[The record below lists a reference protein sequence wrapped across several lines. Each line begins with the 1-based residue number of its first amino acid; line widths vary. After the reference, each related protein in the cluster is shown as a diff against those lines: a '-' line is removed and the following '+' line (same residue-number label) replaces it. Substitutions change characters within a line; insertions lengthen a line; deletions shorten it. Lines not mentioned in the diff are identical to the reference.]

1 MPGGFDVIFSIKSG
15 IAPQSVDNTMHRRL
29 FLAVLG
35 LLVSASLL
43 MAQNDRISELKSL
56 IKEAEDTA
64 RVKALAALGFE
75 YAFTD
80 SDTSRKY
87 SRQAINEARDI
98 QFRRGEADAI
108 NNLAISFDIN
118 GEYDSSLF
126 HFLGALRIYESI
138 GYKPGIARALSNCG
152 MVFQNLDSSQ
162 KSLDYHLRSF
172 AIEKQMEDS
181 IGMAYSMIHIA
192 NLFTDLEKS
201 DSALFYYEQSIQ
213 ILERKGDRDGLTYSY
228 VGLGKFYKETEPQKA
243 IKYLLMAEEIYL
255 EFGNS
260 TGLANVGLL
269 LGMAHQNANV
279 RDVKAIHSYE
289 RALKQA
295 VTVGARQVKAQIL
308 SCMAD
313 WYEANDQPQKALDH
327 FRQFKAIEDSVFSE
341 EKARQIAN
349 IEGAFESEKKDN
361 EILLLNAENKQQKEL
376 TYFLVVGVLIVLSL
390 LGMLWLNYLSR
401 SKAYALLKRTNRE
414 IETKNREVEIERNNA
429 TQATRA
435 KANFLSV
442 MSHEIR
448 TPLNAIIGL
457 THLLIDYPEQ
467 GDKKKNLSSLKF
479 SAENLLALI
488 NDILDYSKLEEGKT
502 EIESIQFNLKET
514 LDRILD
520 SFLFRAEEKQIRL
533 KAKYDSAMPSIVTGD
548 PTRFSQVLNNLL
560 SNAIKFTDTG
570 SVTLDAEVIDSG
582 SIQFSVIDTGIG
594 IRADKLDAI
603 FESFTQA
610 DEGVNRK
617 FGGTGLGLAIAKQ
630 LVEAMGASLQVESV
644 EGKGTRF
651 FFTLPLEASSAATYA
666 NRAVGKRPSFT
677 SMKGARVLLMEDN
690 AVNVLVATQFLK
702 SWQVEVDVA
711 SNGVEGLQ
719 LMEQE
724 RYDLVLMD
732 LEMPVMDGFET
743 TEHIRK
749 NLDEANKHI
758 PVIAITS
765 STSII
770 ARNKARAAGM
780 NDFITK
786 PFNPNELYKML
797 EKFVLKLD
805 AEEVTK
811 NQD

>member
-1 MPGGFDVIFSIKSG
+1 MY
-15 IAPQSVDNTMHRRL
+15 RRL
-29 FLAVLG
+29 SLSVLG
-35 LLVSASLL
+35 LVAFACFLA
-43 MAQNDRISELKSL
+43 AQNDRISELKIAL
-56 IKEAEDTA
+56 KQVEDTA
-64 RVKALAALGFE
+64 RVKTLAALGFE
-75 YAFTD
+75 YAFID
-80 SDTSRKY
+80 SDTSRQY
-87 SRQAINEARDI
+87 SRQAISLG
-98 QFRRGEADAI
+98 RRLEFPKGEADAV
-108 NNLAISFDIN
+108 NNLAISFDII

-126 HFLGALRIYESI
+126 YFLEALRIYETI
-138 GYKPGIARALSNCG
+138 DHKPGIARALSNCG

-162 KSLDYHLRSF
+162 KSLNYHLRSF
-172 AIEKQMEDS
+172 NMEKQLEDS

-192 NLFTDLEKS
+192 NLFTDLERS

-228 VGLGKFYKETEPQKA
+228 VGLGEYYRETEPQKA
-243 IKYLLMAEEIYL
+243 IKYLLKAEEIYQ

-260 TGLANVGLL
+260 TGLANAGLL
-269 LGMAHQNANV
+269 LGMAYQNANT
-279 RDVKAIHSYE
+279 RDVSALQSYKK
-289 RALKQA
+289 ALKQA
-295 VTVGARQVKAQIL
+295 EMVGAMQVKAQIL
-308 SCMAD
+308 SRMAD
-313 WYEANDQPQKALDH
+313 WYELNSQPQAALDH
-327 FRQFKAIEDSVFSE
+327 FRQFKTIEDSVFSE
-341 EKARQIAN
+341 EKARQIAS
-349 IEGAFESEKKDN
+349 IEGAFLSEKKDN
-361 EILLLNAENKQQKEL
+361 EIFLLNAENKQQKQL
-376 TYFLVVGVLIVLSL
+376 TYYLVIGVLVVLSL

-401 SKAYALLKRTNRE
+401 SKAYALLKRTNQQ
-414 IETKNREVEIERNNA
+414 IETKNREVEMERNNA

-488 NDILDYSKLEEGKT
+488 NDILDYSKLEEGKA

-520 SFLFRAEEKQIRL
+520 SFLFKAEEKQIRL

-570 SVTLDAEVIDSG
+570 SVTLDAEVIDHG
-582 SIQFSVIDTGIG
+582 LIQFSVIDTGIG
-594 IRADKLDAI
+594 IMADKLDAI

-702 SWQVEVDVA
+702 SWSVDVDVA

-719 LMEQE
+719 LMEQD
-724 RYDLVLMD
+724 RYDLILMD

-749 NLDEANKHI
+749 NLNEANKHI

-765 STSII
+765 STSIM

-805 AEEVTK
+805 AEEVSE

>member
-1 MPGGFDVIFSIKSG
+1 
-15 IAPQSVDNTMHRRL
+15 MHRRL
-29 FLAVLG
+29 FLSVLS
-35 LLVSASLL
+35 LVVFTCFLT
-43 MAQNDRISELKSL
+43 AQNDRISQLKSA
-56 IKEAEDTA
+56 IEDVKDTA

-75 YAFTD
+75 YAFID
-80 SDTSRKY
+80 SDTSRQY
-87 SRQAINEARDI
+87 SLQAINEARKI
-98 QFRRGEADAI
+98 TFRRGEADAI
-108 NNLAISFDIN
+108 NNLAISFDIV
-118 GEYDSSLF
+118 GQYDSSLYY
-126 HFLGALRIYESI
+126 FLEALRIYESI
-138 GYKPGIARALSNCG
+138 DHKPGIARALSNCG
-152 MVFQNLDSSQ
+152 MVFQNLDSSR
-162 KSLDYHLRSF
+162 KSLNYHLRSF
-172 AIEKQMEDS
+172 AMEKELGDS
-181 IGMAYSMIHIA
+181 IGMAYSMIHVA
-192 NLFTDLEKS
+192 NLFTDLERS
-201 DSALFYYEQSIQ
+201 DSALYFYEQSIE

-228 VGLGKFYKETEPQKA
+228 VGLGEFYKDTAPQKA
-243 IKYLLMAEEIYL
+243 IEYLLMAQEIYK
-255 EFGNS
+255 EFGNA
-260 TGLANVGLL
+260 TGLANAGLL
-269 LGMAHQNANV
+269 LGMSYQNANTSDI
-279 RDVKAIHSYE
+279 RGIDSYE
-289 RALKQA
+289 KALKQA
-295 VTVGARQVKAQIL
+295 EMVGAMQIKAQIL
-308 SCMAD
+308 SHMAN
-313 WYEANDQPQKALDH
+313 WYELNNKPQEALSR
-327 FRQFKAIEDSVFSE
+327 FRQFKMLEDSIFSQ
-341 EKARQIAN
+341 EKARQIAS

-376 TYFLVVGVLIVLSL
+376 TYYLIIGVLVVLSL
-390 LGMLWLNYLSR
+390 MGMLWLNYLSR
-401 SKAYALLKRTNRE
+401 SKAYALLKQTNRE
-414 IETKNREVEIERNNA
+414 VEAKNREVEIERNNA
-429 TQATRA
+429 TQATKA

-488 NDILDYSKLEEGKT
+488 NDILDYSKLEEGKA
-502 EIESIQFNLKET
+502 EIESIQFSLKET

-533 KAKYDSAMPSIVTGD
+533 KAKYDSSMPSIVTGD

-570 SVTLDAEVIDSG
+570 SVTLDVEVIDSG
-582 SIQFSVIDTGIG
+582 SIQFGVIDTGIG
-594 IRADKLDAI
+594 IKAEKLDAI

-630 LVEAMGASLQVESV
+630 LVEAMGSDLKVESI

-651 FFTLPLEASSAATYA
+651 YFTLPLEASSAATYA
-666 NRAVGKRPSFT
+666 NRAAGKRPSFT

-702 SWQVEVDVA
+702 SWQVDVDVA

-719 LMEQE
+719 LTEQE
-724 RYDLVLMD
+724 RYDLILMD

-749 NLDEANKHI
+749 DKNEAIKHLPI
-758 PVIAITS
+758 IAITS
-765 STSII
+765 STSIT

-797 EKFVLKLD
+797 EKYVLKLD
-805 AEEVTK
+805 AESVVEGLE
-811 NQD
+811 

>member
-1 MPGGFDVIFSIKSG
+1 MY
-15 IAPQSVDNTMHRRL
+15 RRL
-29 FLAVLG
+29 FLSVLG
-35 LLVSASLL
+35 FAVFTLFLS
-43 MAQNDRISELKSL
+43 AQNERISQLKST
-56 IKEAEDTA
+56 IRQSEDTV
-64 RVKALAALGFE
+64 RVKSLAALGFE
-75 YAFTD
+75 YAFIN
-80 SDTSRKY
+80 SDTSRRY
-87 SRQAINEARDI
+87 SRQAISEARALGFD
-98 QFRRGEADAI
+98 RGEADAI
-108 NNLAISFDIN
+108 NNLAISFDIR

-126 HFLGALRIYESI
+126 YFLEALRVYESI
-138 GYKPGIARALSNCG
+138 GHKSGIARALSNCG
-152 MVFQNLDSSQ
+152 MVFQNLDSSR
-162 KSLDYHLRSF
+162 KSLNYHQRSF
-172 AIEKQMEDS
+172 RLETELGDS
-181 IGMAYSMIHIA
+181 IGMAYSMIHMA
-192 NLFTDLEKS
+192 NLFVDLHQS
-201 DSALFYYEQSIQ
+201 DSALHFYKRSVE
-213 ILERKGDRDGLTYSY
+213 ILESQGDRDGLTYSY
-228 VGLGKFYKETEPQKA
+228 VGLGEFYQDKDPGQA
-243 IKYLLMAEEIYL
+243 IKYLLMAQEIY
-255 EFGNS
+255 EDMGNP
-260 TGLANVGLL
+260 TGLANAGLL
-269 LGMAHQNANV
+269 LGMAYQNVDAHDL
-279 RDVKAIHSYE
+279 RAIDSYRE
-289 RALKQA
+289 ALDQA
-295 VTVGARQVKAQIL
+295 EIVGAAQVKAQIL
-308 SCMAD
+308 SRMAD
-313 WYEANDQPQKALDH
+313 WYELNNQPQEALDH
-327 FRQFKAIEDSVFSE
+327 FREFKLLQDSIFSQ
-341 EKARQIAN
+341 EKARQIAT

-361 EILLLNAENKQQKEL
+361 EILLLNAENEQQKEL
-376 TYFLVVGVLIVLSL
+376 TYYLVIGVLIVLSL
-390 LGMLWLNYLSR
+390 LGMLWLNTLSR
-401 SKAYALLKRTNRE
+401 SRAYALLKQTNKE
-414 IETKNREVEIERNNA
+414 VEAKNREVEMERNNA
-429 TQATRA
+429 TQATKA

-457 THLLIDYPEQ
+457 THLLIDYPDQ
-467 GDKKKNLSSLKF
+467 GDRKKNLSSLKF

-520 SFLFRAEEKQIRL
+520 SFLFRAEEKEIRL

-570 SVTLDAEVIDSG
+570 SVTLDAEVVDEG
-582 SIQFSVIDTGIG
+582 TIQFSVIDTGIG
-594 IRADKLDAI
+594 INADKLDAI

-630 LVEAMGASLQVESV
+630 LVEAMGSDLKVESI

-651 FFTLPLEASSAATYA
+651 YFALPLEASSAATYA
-666 NRAVGKRPSFT
+666 NRAVGKRPSFS

-690 AVNVLVATQFLK
+690 AVNVLVASQFLK
-702 SWQVEVDVA
+702 SWHVEVDVA

-724 RYDLVLMD
+724 RYDLILMD

-749 NLDEANKHI
+749 DLNEANKHI

-765 STSII
+765 STSIS

-797 EKFVLKLD
+797 EKYVLKLD
-805 AEEVTK
+805 AESVEK
-811 NQD
+811 SND

>member
-1 MPGGFDVIFSIKSG
+1 
-15 IAPQSVDNTMHRRL
+15 MHRRL
-29 FLAVLG
+29 YFLVLS
-35 LLVSASLL
+35 LVVSTGFIF
-43 MAQNDRISELKSL
+43 AQNDRITELKSV
-56 IKEAEDTA
+56 INDAEDTA

-75 YAFTD
+75 YAFIDAD
-80 SDTSRKY
+80 SSRQY
-87 SRQAINEARDI
+87 SREAISNARSI
-98 QFRRGEADAI
+98 RFERGEADAI
-108 NNLAISFDIN
+108 NNLAISFDIQ
-118 GEYDSSLF
+118 GKYDSSLF
-126 HFLGALRIYESI
+126 YFLEALRIYESI
-138 GYKPGIARALSNCG
+138 DHKPGIARALSNCG
-152 MVFQNLDSSQ
+152 MVFQNLDSTR
-162 KSLDYHLRSF
+162 KSLAYHLRSF
-172 AIEKQMEDS
+172 RMEKELGDS
-181 IGMAYSMIHIA
+181 IGMAYSMIHVA
-192 NLFTDLEKS
+192 NLFTDLQRS
-201 DSALFYYEQSIQ
+201 DSALYFYEQSVE

-228 VGLGKFYKETEPQKA
+228 VGLGEFYKDTAPQKA
-243 IKYLLMAEEIYL
+243 IEYLQMAKEIYK
-255 EFGNS
+255 EFGNA
-260 TGLANVGLL
+260 TGLANTGLL
-269 LGMAHQNANV
+269 LGMAYQNANSY
-279 RDVKAIHSYE
+279 DPKAILSYQD
-289 RALKQA
+289 ALRQA
-295 VTVGARQVKAQIL
+295 ELVGAMQIKAQIL
-308 SCMAD
+308 THMAD
-313 WYEANDQPQKALDH
+313 WYELNNQPQAALDH
-327 FRQFKAIEDSVFSE
+327 FRQFKMLEDSIFSQ
-341 EKARQIAN
+341 EKARQIAS
-349 IEGAFESEKKDN
+349 IEGAYESEKKDS

-376 TYFLVVGVLIVLSL
+376 TYYLVVGVLIVLSL
-390 LGMLWLNYLSR
+390 LGMLWLNSLSR
-401 SKAYALLKRTNRE
+401 SRAYALLKKTNQE
-414 IETKNREVEIERNNA
+414 VETKNREVEIERNNA
-429 TQATRA
+429 TEATKA

-488 NDILDYSKLEEGKT
+488 NDILDYSKLEEGKA

-520 SFLFRAEEKQIRL
+520 SFLFRAEEKQVRL

-570 SVTLDAEVIDSG
+570 SVTLDVEVIDAG
-582 SIQFSVIDTGIG
+582 AIQFSVIDTGIG
-594 IRADKLDAI
+594 INADKLDTI

-630 LVEAMGASLQVESV
+630 LVEAMGSNLKVESI

-651 FFTLPLEASSAATYA
+651 YFTLPLEASSAATYA

-677 SMKGARVLLMEDN
+677 SMRGARVLLMEDN

-702 SWQVEVDVA
+702 SWHVEVDVA

-719 LMEQE
+719 LMEQD

-743 TEHIRK
+743 TRHIRK
-749 NLDEANKHI
+749 ASNEVNKHL

-765 STSII
+765 STSIT
-770 ARNKARAAGM
+770 ARNKAREAGM

-797 EKFVLKLD
+797 EKYVLKLD
-805 AEEVTK
+805 AESVTEELE
-811 NQD
+811 

>member
-1 MPGGFDVIFSIKSG
+1 MY
-15 IAPQSVDNTMHRRL
+15 RRL
-29 FLAVLG
+29 FLSVLG
-35 LLVSASLL
+35 FVLSILFLS
-43 MAQNDRISELKSL
+43 AQNERITQLKST
-56 IKEAEDTA
+56 IRESNDTA
-64 RVKALAALGFE
+64 KVKALAALGFE
-75 YAFTD
+75 FAFIN
-80 SDTSRKY
+80 SDTSRLY
-87 SRQAINEARDI
+87 SRKAIQEARRI
-98 QFRRGEADAI
+98 GFERGEADAV
-108 NNLAISFDIN
+108 NNLAISFDIR
-118 GEYDSSLF
+118 GEYDSSLYY
-126 HFLGALRIYESI
+126 FLEALHIYESI
-138 GYKPGIARALSNCG
+138 DHKSGIARALSNCG
-152 MVFQNLDSSQ
+152 MVFQNLDSSR
-162 KSLDYHLRSF
+162 KSLGYHLRSF
-172 AIEKQMEDS
+172 EIETELGDS

-192 NLFTDLEKS
+192 NLFVDLHKP
-201 DSALFYYEQSIQ
+201 DSALYFYEQSVA
-213 ILERKGDRDGLTYSY
+213 ILESQGDRDGLTYSY
-228 VGLGKFYKETEPQKA
+228 VGLGEYYLDINPEEA
-243 IKYLLMAEEIYL
+243 VKYLLMAREIY
-255 EFGNS
+255 EDFGNP
-260 TGLANVGLL
+260 TGLANAGLL
-269 LGMAHQNANV
+269 LGMAYQNL
-279 RDVKAIHSYE
+279 DVHDQKGIESY
-289 RALKQA
+289 KQA
-295 VTVGARQVKAQIL
+295 LDKAEIVGAMQVKAQIL
-308 SCMAD
+308 SHMAD
-313 WYEANDQPQKALDH
+313 WYELNSQPQVALDH
-327 FRQFKAIEDSVFSE
+327 FRQFKMLEDSIFSE
-341 EKARQIAN
+341 EKARQIAR
-349 IEGAFESEKKDN
+349 IEGAFESQKKDN
-361 EILLLNAENKQQKEL
+361 EILLLNAENRQQKEL
-376 TYFLVVGVLIVLSL
+376 TYYLVIGVLIVLSL

-401 SKAYALLKRTNRE
+401 SKAYRLLKQTNKE
-414 IETKNREVEIERNNA
+414 VEAKNREVEMERNNA
-429 TQATRA
+429 TQATKA

-467 GDKKKNLSSLKF
+467 GDRKKNLSSLKF

-520 SFLFRAEEKQIRL
+520 SFLFRAEEKEIRL
-533 KAKYDSAMPSIVTGD
+533 KAKYDSSMPSIVTGD

-570 SVTLDAEVIDSG
+570 SVTLDAEVVDTG

-594 IRADKLDAI
+594 INADKLDTI

-630 LVEAMGASLQVESV
+630 LVEAMGSELKVESI

-651 FFTLPLEASSAATYA
+651 YFTLPLEASSAATYA
-666 NRAVGKRPSFT
+666 NRAVGKRPSFS

-690 AVNVLVATQFLK
+690 AVNVLVASQFLK
-702 SWQVEVDVA
+702 SWHVEVDVA

-724 RYDLVLMD
+724 RYDLILMD

-749 NLDEANKHI
+749 DLNEANKHI

-765 STSII
+765 STSIS

-786 PFNPNELYKML
+786 PFNPNELYKIL
-797 EKFVLKLD
+797 EKYVLKLD
-805 AEEVTK
+805 AESVEEK
-811 NQD
+811 PE

>member
-1 MPGGFDVIFSIKSG
+1 
-15 IAPQSVDNTMHRRL
+15 MHRRL
-29 FLAVLG
+29 FFLVLG
-35 LLVSASLL
+35 LVVSACLL
-43 MAQNDRISELKSL
+43 NAQNDRISQLKST
-56 IKEAEDTA
+56 IEEATDTA
-64 RVKALAALGFE
+64 KVKALAALGFE
-75 YAFTD
+75 YAFIDT
-80 SDTSRKY
+80 DTSRQY
-87 SRQAINEARDI
+87 SRQSIRLSRELD
-98 QFRRGEADAI
+98 FPRGEADAI
-108 NNLAISFDIN
+108 NNLAISFDIR

-126 HFLGALRIYESI
+126 YFLEALRIYESI
-138 GYKPGIARALSNCG
+138 NHKSGIARALSNCG
-152 MVFQNLDSSQ
+152 MVFQNLDSSR
-162 KSLDYHLRSF
+162 KSLNYHLRSF
-172 AIEKQMEDS
+172 AMEKEMGDS
-181 IGMAYSMIHIA
+181 IGMAYSMIHVA

-201 DSALFYYEQSIQ
+201 DSALYFYEQSIQ
-213 ILERKGDRDGLTYSY
+213 ILKSHGDRDGLTYSY
-228 VGLGKFYKETEPQKA
+228 VGLGEFYKETAPAKA
-243 IKYLLMAEEIYL
+243 IHYLLMAEEIYK
-255 EFGNS
+255 EFGNAS
-260 TGLANVGLL
+260 GLANTYLL
-269 LGMAHQNANV
+269 LGMAHQSANF
-279 RDVKAIHSYE
+279 RDSQGIRNYQKAL
-289 RALKQA
+289 AQA
-295 VTVGARQVKAQIL
+295 EIVGAMQVKAQVL
-308 SCMAD
+308 KRMAT
-313 WYEANDQPQKALDH
+313 WYELNNSPQTALDH
-327 FRQFKAIEDSVFSE
+327 FREFKTLEDSIFSE
-341 EKARQIAN
+341 EKAAQIAS
-349 IEGAFESEKKDN
+349 IEGAFESEKKDSR
-361 EILLLNAENKQQKEL
+361 ILLLNAENKQQKEL
-376 TYFLVVGVLIVLSL
+376 TYYLIVGVLLVLSL
-390 LGMLWLNYLSR
+390 LGLLWLNYLSR
-401 SKAYALLKRTNRE
+401 SKAYSMLKQTNKE
-414 IETKNREVEIERNNA
+414 VEAKSREVEMERNNA
-429 TQATRA
+429 TQATKV

-467 GDKKKNLSSLKF
+467 GDKKRNLSSLKF

-488 NDILDYSKLEEGKT
+488 NDILDYSKLEEGKA

-520 SFLFRAEEKQIRL
+520 SFLFKAEEKEIRL

-560 SNAIKFTDTG
+560 SNAIKFTDVG

-582 SIQFSVIDTGIG
+582 SIQFSVIDTGMG
-594 IRADKLDAI
+594 IKADRLGAI

-630 LVEAMGASLQVESV
+630 LVEAMGASLMVESE

-666 NRAVGKRPSFT
+666 NRATGTRPNFS

-702 SWQVEVDVA
+702 SWHVTVDVA

-719 LMEQE
+719 LLEQE

-749 NLDEANKHI
+749 DQNEISRHL

-765 STSII
+765 STSIN
-770 ARNKARAAGM
+770 ARKKARAAGM

-797 EKFVLKLD
+797 EKYVLKLD
-805 AEEVTK
+805 EEMVPEGL
-811 NQD
+811 NE